1 MKKTLWSVG
10 AIVIALVVWFSLAHQ
25 VSAKSDDEAAIKA
38 LEQQFAA
45 AVTAKDVD
53 KIMAVYV
60 PDESLFVFDL
70 IPPRQYVGAKAY
82 HDDWK
87 GFIDGF
93 NGPVKFDI
101 SDVTVLARGNLAF
114 GHSIQ
119 HVSGTGKDGKPI
131 DITTR
136 VTDDY
141 RKIKGN
147 WLIVQ
152 EHVSVPVDL
161 ATGKADLSSKP

>member
-1 MKKTLWSVG
+1 MKKTLLAVG
-10 AIVIALVVWFSLAHQ
+10 AIAIALAWFSLAHQ
-25 VSAKSDDEAAIKA
+25 VSAKSDDEAAIRTLEDNFAKA
-38 LEQQFAA
+38 
-45 AVTAKDVD
+45 VSAKDVD

-60 PDESLFVFDL
+60 PDDSLFVFDL

-87 GFIDGF
+87 GFLDSF
-93 NGPVKFDI
+93 NGPVKIDI
-101 SDVTVLARGNLAF
+101 SDVSVLARGNLAF

-131 DITTR
+131 DMTLR

-161 ATGKADLSSKP
+161 ATQKPDLLSKP

>member
-1 MKKTLWSVG
+1 MKKTLLGFG
-10 AIVIALVVWFSLAHQ
+10 AIAIALSWFSLAHQ
-25 VSAKSDDEAAIKA
+25 ASAKSDDEAAIRSLEDNFAKA
-38 LEQQFAA
+38 
-45 AVTAKDVD
+45 VSAKDVD

-60 PDESLFVFDL
+60 PDDSLFVFDV

-87 GFIDGF
+87 GFLDSF
-93 NGPVKFDI
+93 NGPVKIDI
-101 SDVTVLARGNLAF
+101 SDVSVLARGNLAF

-131 DITTR
+131 DMTLR

-161 ATGKADLSSKP
+161 ATGKPDFNSKP

>member
-1 MKKTLWSVG
+1 MRKILWAVG
-10 AIVIALVVWFSLAHQ
+10 TIAIAFAWFGLAHQ
-25 VSAKSDDEAAIKA
+25 VSAKSDDEAEIKA
-38 LEQQFAA
+38 LEEQFVA
-45 AVTAKDVD
+45 AVNAKDLD

-60 PDESLFVFDL
+60 PDDSLFVFDV

-82 HDDWK
+82 RDDWK
-87 GFIDGF
+87 GFLDGF
-93 NGPVKFDI
+93 NGPIKFDI
-101 SDVTVLARGNLAF
+101 SDVIVIARGNLAF

-119 HVSGTGKDGKPI
+119 HQTGTGKDGKPL
-131 DITTR
+131 DMTVR
-136 VTDDY
+136 VSDDY
-141 RKIKGN
+141 RKIKGK